1 MKRKK
6 ITALLTATVM
16 GISLLASGCSGKD
29 AAGTDSAAEGGASA
43 QEAAGS
49 EETEEP
55 TQATLVLYGEES
67 PRMTEFAEN
76 EFHDKVLDAINVDV
90 TIQYLPWSEYAG
102 GKTELMLSSGEKFV
116 TYTDTAFLS
125 KCVSKGYY
133 ADLTEAAE
141 LYADDLKKYCGG
153 EEAFDIWKVDGR
165 LYALPFGNKPNAGEN
180 YVITTRQDLLEE
192 VGMTELKTLE
202 DVEKFYT
209 LAKEKHPDII
219 AFGRGGILPQMV
231 NGVIESDMNVF
242 RLNNFVST
250 DGNKLDDPTVYNY
263 YASEEYKQACEIFR
277 DWYQKGLIPSYIMS
291 NASQIDAEFMA
302 GKALFAAGASYRVF
316 EYEDAVRK
324 SDPNAKFKNYYLGDQ
339 SRKPLMSRGTY
350 STAFAVSANVEG
362 KELEGYV
369 KLINLLQS
377 SQEWV
382 DLITYGVEGQ
392 DWKLTESGQVERI
405 NTDTFF
411 ETWLPDNINFKR
423 YPEYVTEDQIETYEN
438 WNEGCIP
445 QKDLGF
451 SFDMTPVQTEYAQMQ
466 AVEQEYF
473 NPITNGLVDYD
484 EAIDEALTKLEE
496 AGIDRFLEE
505 YQKQFSEFYANKTAQ
520 E

>member
-6 ITALLTATVM
+6 VTALLTAAIMAV
-16 GISLLASGCSGKD
+16 SVLAAGCSGSGD
-29 AAGTDSAAEGGASA
+29 SGTAENCPASSEGA
-43 QEAAGS
+43 EAV
-49 EETEEP
+49 TEEP

-76 EFHDKVLDAINVDV
+76 EFHDKVLEAINVDV

-141 LYADDLKKYCGG
+141 LYTDHLKEYCGG
-153 EEAFDIWKVDGR
+153 EEAFDIWKVDGK

-180 YVITTRQDLLEE
+180 YVITTRQDILEE

-202 DVEKFYT
+202 DVEKFYN
-209 LAKEKHPDII
+209 LAKEKYPDII

-263 YASEEYKQACEIFR
+263 YASEEYRQACEIFR
-277 DWYQKGLIPSYIMS
+277 DWYQKGLIPSYVLS
-291 NASQIDAEFMA
+291 NGSQIDAEFMA

-369 KLINLLQS
+369 KLIDLLQS

-382 DLITYGVEGQ
+382 DFITYGVEGT
-392 DWKLTESGQVERI
+392 DWTLTEDGQVERI

-423 YPEYVTEDQIETYEN
+423 YSSYITEDQIETYEN

-484 EAIDEALTKLEE
+484 EAIDEALKKLEE

-505 YQKQFSEFYANKTAQ
+505 YQRQFSEFYENKTAQ

>member
-6 ITALLTATVM
+6 VTALLLAAVTAVSM
-16 GISLLASGCSGKD
+16 L
-29 AAGTDSAAEGGASA
+29 AAGCGGKETGGADTGTESGTAA
-43 QEAAGS
+43 QEAEAA
-49 EETEEP
+49 TEEP
-55 TQATLVLYGEES
+55 TEATLVLYGEES
-67 PRMTEFAEN
+67 PRMSEFAEN
-76 EFHDKVLDAINVDV
+76 ELHEMVLDAINVDL

-133 ADLTEAAE
+133 ADLTDAAE
-141 LYADDLKKYCGG
+141 LYADDLKEYCGG

-263 YASEEYKQACEIFR
+263 YASEEYKQACAIFR
-277 DWYQKGLIPSYIMS
+277 DWYEKGLIPSYIMS
-291 NASQIDAEFMA
+291 NGSQIDAEFMA

-324 SDPNAKFKNYYLGDQ
+324 SDPNAKFENYYLGDQ

-382 DLITYGVEGQ
+382 DLITYGVEGV
-392 DWKLTESGQVERI
+392 DWELNESGQIERI

-423 YPEYVTEDQIETYEN
+423 YPEYVTEEQIETYEN

-473 NPITNGLVDYD
+473 TPITNGLVEYD
-484 EAIDEALTKLEE
+484 EAIDEALQKLEE

-505 YQKQFSEFYANKTAQ
+505 YQKQFSEFYANKTAA

>member
-6 ITALLTATVM
+6 VTALLLAAVTAVSM
-16 GISLLASGCSGKD
+16 L
-29 AAGTDSAAEGGASA
+29 AAGCGGKETGGADTGTESGTAA
-43 QEAAGS
+43 QEAEAA
-49 EETEEP
+49 TEEP
-55 TQATLVLYGEES
+55 TEATLVLYGEES
-67 PRMTEFAEN
+67 PRMSEFAEN
-76 EFHDKVLDAINVDV
+76 ELHEMVLDAINVDL

-133 ADLTEAAE
+133 ADLTDAAE
-141 LYADDLKKYCGG
+141 LYADDLKEYCGG

-263 YASEEYKQACEIFR
+263 YASEEYKQAARSSGTGMRR
-277 DWYQKGLIPSYIMS
+277 D
-291 NASQIDAEFMA
+291 
-302 GKALFAAGASYRVF
+302 
-316 EYEDAVRK
+316 
-324 SDPNAKFKNYYLGDQ
+324 
-339 SRKPLMSRGTY
+339 
-350 STAFAVSANVEG
+350 
-362 KELEGYV
+362 
-369 KLINLLQS
+369 
-377 SQEWV
+377 
-382 DLITYGVEGQ
+382 
-392 DWKLTESGQVERI
+392 
-405 NTDTFF
+405 
-411 ETWLPDNINFKR
+411 
-423 YPEYVTEDQIETYEN
+423 
-438 WNEGCIP
+438 
-445 QKDLGF
+445 
-451 SFDMTPVQTEYAQMQ
+451 
-466 AVEQEYF
+466 
-473 NPITNGLVDYD
+473 
-484 EAIDEALTKLEE
+484 
-496 AGIDRFLEE
+496 
-505 YQKQFSEFYANKTAQ
+505 
-520 E
+520 